1 MKYLIHNEKRGV
13 MQKTIKILP
22 SIILV
27 FFLFN
32 CFPASN
38 ELIAQTKT
46 QSKSNTKSRKLDKL
60 KVSSSNELT
69 AQTDQQSN
77 TKSKKSYQP
86 QELKVASLLPEEY
99 TLKGYSIKSISLTS
113 EIQDNMLSEINEW
126 RNTRYKWG
134 GKSENGIDCSG
145 FTSMI
150 FERVLGLQIPRSSV
164 EQMKF
169 GTPVESISDL
179 QFGDLVFF
187 TSGRRNPGH
196 VGIYIGDGTFAHS
209 SSYQKRGVVT
219 SILTEGNYLKRYV
232 GARRILGEQ
241 PTMIGG

>member
-1 MKYLIHNEKRGV
+1 
-13 MQKTIKILP
+13 MQKTTKILP
-22 SIILV
+22 VIIAV

-32 CFPASN
+32 CFPISN

-46 QSKSNTKSRKLDKL
+46 QSKTKSRKLDKL
-60 KVSSSNELT
+60 KVSSSNKLIT
-69 AQTDQQSN
+69 QTDQQSN
-77 TKSKKSYQP
+77 ATSKKSYLP

-113 EIQDNMLSEINEW
+113 EIQNNMMFEIEEW
-126 RNTRYKWG
+126 LNTRYKWG

-169 GTPVESISDL
+169 GTPIESISDL

-187 TSGRRNPGH
+187 KSGRRNPGH
-196 VGIYIGDGTFAHS
+196 VGIYIGDGVFAHS
-209 SSYQKRGVVT
+209 SSYQKRGVVRST
-219 SILTEGNYLKRYV
+219 LIEGNYLKRYV

-241 PTMIGG
+241 TTTIGG